1 MTVKHYTNARVELL
15 LGQDNWPLIVS
26 RELREIRNTGLVVS
40 RTLLGWSVHGY
51 INQNSTNKNVYSV
64 DQMELF
70 ANGDDEVT
78 LDELVRR
85 YFVIDNLGVFETN
98 SLHCTLARSR
108 KILEV
113 MTRQMGS
120 VWETGLLWKHD
131 SVPECDGRATAYK
144 RLIALEKRF
153 EREPK
158 YAKLFRREMKRLI
171 DKGYVVRAPKREN
184 YPRIWYSPTFGV
196 TNANKPGKLRIVVD
210 AAAKTEA

>member
-113 MTRQMGS
+113 TTRQMGS

-131 SVPECDGRATAYK
+131 LVPECDGRATAYK

-153 EREPK
+153 EREPE
-158 YAKLFRREMKRLI
+158 YAKLFRREIVGGCGEVLMM
-171 DKGYVVRAPKREN
+171 N
-184 YPRIWYSPTFGV
+184 TFFTHYMTGLLELRRFPCAMCESSCLVGV
-196 TNANKPGKLRIVVD
+196 QS
-210 AAAKTEA
+210 